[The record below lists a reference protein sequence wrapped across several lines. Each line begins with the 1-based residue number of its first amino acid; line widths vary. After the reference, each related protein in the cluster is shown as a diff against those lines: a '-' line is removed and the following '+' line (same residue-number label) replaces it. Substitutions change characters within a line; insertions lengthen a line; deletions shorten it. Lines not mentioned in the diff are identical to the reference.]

1 MAGFRRRFGRW
12 ASVGFDPPL
21 GLARRQIPIPGE
33 DYDIVVFIQND
44 GMIREKQAKAAV
56 FIEGERAVLF
66 GKITKTQH
74 PSHLLPFTI
83 SRRIFPAWR
92 DSPGTDY
99 QRVN

>member
-56 FIEGERAVLF
+56 FVEGERAVFF
-66 GKITKTQH
+66 GEITKTQH
-74 PSHLLPFTI
+74 PFHLLPFPI

-92 DSPGTDY
+92 DSPGTNY
-99 QRVN
+99 QRAN